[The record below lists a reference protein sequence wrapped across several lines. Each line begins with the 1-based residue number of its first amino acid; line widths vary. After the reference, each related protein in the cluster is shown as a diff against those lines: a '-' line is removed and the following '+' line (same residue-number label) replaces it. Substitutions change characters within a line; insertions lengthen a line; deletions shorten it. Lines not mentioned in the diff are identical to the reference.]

1 MPLTMK
7 NKPIGIFDSG
17 VGGLTVLKE
26 IDKLLPYE
34 DIIYFGDTARVPYG
48 NKSKSTVI
56 KFSTQNIL
64 FLLKK
69 KVKLVVIACNTSTA
83 LALDYFKDTFSVP
96 VIGVIEAGAKKAISV
111 SKNNRI
117 GIIATRSTINSSSYK
132 KEILKRNKFVK
143 IHQKACP
150 LFVPLV
156 EEAILGGAIVDSV
169 IKMYLQEFKDKKID
183 TVVLGCTHYPL
194 LKKAISAYLKGVHIV
209 DSAKEV
215 ALHSRGLLDEGN
227 LRKKSIKPGKR
238 EFYVS
243 DEPGGFVRLARLFLR
258 KDIPRPKVVNV

>member
-1 MPLTMK
+1 MK
-7 NKPIGIFDSG
+7 NRPIGIFDSG
-17 VGGLTVLKE
+17 IGGLTVLRE

-56 KFSTQNIL
+56 KFSTQNLL

-69 KVKLVVIACNTSTA
+69 KVKLIIIACNTSTA

-96 VIGVIEAGAKKAISV
+96 VIGVIEAGAKKAINV
-111 SKNNRI
+111 SRGNKI
-117 GIIATRSTINSSSYK
+117 GIIATRSTVNSSSYK
-132 KEILKRNKFVK
+132 KEILKRNKLVK
-143 IHQKACP
+143 VYQKACP

-156 EEAILGGAIVDSV
+156 EEAILEGPIVDS
-169 IKMYLQEFKDKKID
+169 IIRMYLQEFKNKKID

-215 ALHSRGLLDEGN
+215 ALHSQELLSERN
-227 LRKKSIKPGKR
+227 LRKESTKSGKR

-243 DEPGGFVRLARLFLR
+243 DEPASFMHLARLFLK